1 MFTEEFFLLGG
12 ALFLVRRPAKTSS
25 LFTEVN
31 SSFKEACK
39 NVLLISKS
47 KFLFL
52 LGGQQGGA
60 REAEV
65 PHPAP
70 REPNQGRE
78 TEAGQGNRNKNDIP
92 EETSPKE
99 LTTRDH
105 VSCVPDIDSQE
116 RNQME
121 GEGGG
126 LREAPASKKNTM
138 IKK

>member
-1 MFTEEFFLLGG
+1 M
-12 ALFLVRRPAKTSS
+12 
-25 LFTEVN
+25 
-31 SSFKEACK
+31 
-39 NVLLISKS
+39 
-47 KFLFL
+47 FL

-78 TEAGQGNRNKNDIP
+78 TEAGQGNRNKN

-105 VSCVPDIDSQE
+105 VSCGPDIDSQE

-121 GEGGG
+121 GEGDS
-126 LREAPASKKNTM
+126 LREAPASKKTQ
-138 IKK
+138 